1 MPKAKGNTGAFFL
14 LAILLILIAVGLVL
28 IVNLQ
33 TDTVADVLENNQ
45 LLNILFILED
55 EGQPLFTDLLL
66 YYPGSER
73 GALFDIPGNT
83 GMIYK
88 SLGRVDRIDA
98 VYREKGLNEYRT
110 EIEAMCDIK
119 IPFTVVMNLE
129 QFSTLTDLLG
139 GLRVFI
145 PSPVDVQKDDER
157 FLLPSGSVLLDGGKI
172 VTYAKYVNPEESQAD
187 VQERMQNL
195 MLSFLTALSKKSS
208 FMLNKTVFPLFVKNM
223 QTNADKEAL
232 FKLLSFISALD
243 TERLTPQSITGKKQ
257 EVGGNV
263 LLFPDFNGKL
273 IQDIFKQ
280 TMSSIVSASDTAHSR
295 VYVLEVLN
303 GTATQNLAR
312 DAGILFRS
320 FGYDVLN
327 VGNAD
332 STNYQE
338 TVIIDHIG
346 NAEVAGA
353 VAEIIN
359 CKNIETDEVI
369 SSESF
374 QNDDSLVDFTIIL
387 GRDFNGR
394 SVN

>member
-1 MPKAKGNTGAFFL
+1 MAKAKVNISAFFL
-14 LAILLILIAVGLVL
+14 LAIFLILIAVGLIL

-55 EGQPLFTDLLL
+55 NGEPLFTDLLL

-98 VYREKGLNEYRT
+98 VYKEKGLNEYRT
-110 EIEAMCDIK
+110 EIEKMCDIS
-119 IPFTVVMNLE
+119 IPFTIVMNLK

-139 GLRVFI
+139 GLKVFI
-145 PSPVDVQKDDER
+145 SSPVDVKSENER

-172 VTYAKYVNPEESQAD
+172 VTYAKYSTPEETQAD

-195 MLSFLTALSKKSS
+195 MLSFLTALNKKSS
-208 FMLNKTVFPLFVKNM
+208 FVLNKSVFPLFVKNM
-223 QTNADKEAL
+223 QTNANKEAL
-232 FKLLSFISALD
+232 YKLISFISALD

-303 GTATQNLAR
+303 GTTTQNLAR

-327 VGNAD
+327 VANAEG
-332 STNYQE
+332 SYQE

-346 NAEVAGA
+346 NAEVAEA
-353 VAEIIN
+353 VAKIIN
-359 CKNIETDEVI
+359 CKNIETDEVA
-369 SSESF
+369 SSVSF
-374 QNDDSLVDFTIIL
+374 QDDDSLVDFTIIL

-394 SVN
+394 NVN